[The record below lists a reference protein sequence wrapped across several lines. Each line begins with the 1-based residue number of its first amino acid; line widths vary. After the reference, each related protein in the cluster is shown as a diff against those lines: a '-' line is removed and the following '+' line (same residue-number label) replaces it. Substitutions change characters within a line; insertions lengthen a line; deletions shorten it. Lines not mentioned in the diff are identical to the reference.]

1 MPKGKLKAK
10 GTVTQGTRVEEPG
23 GTDHQFLCTKEVGT
37 PKASFNRGNKTYTSA
52 TPIKII
58 LSLLKAC
65 KLKAGWKKTKGKLQ
79 ASERQAK
86 SKLKG
91 S

>member
-1 MPKGKLKAK
+1 MNPKKNNTKEPEG
-10 GTVTQGTRVEEPG
+10 TQGDKHHPNIIDKSEP
-23 GTDHQFLCTKEVGT
+23 LI
-37 PKASFNRGNKTYTSA
+37 ASDVRG
-52 TPIKII
+52 II

>member
-1 MPKGKLKAK
+1 MPPTAK
-10 GTVTQGTRVEEPG
+10 IKKCKIQQQIIRSQSEINPKTV
-23 GTDHQFLCTKEVGT
+23 
-37 PKASFNRGNKTYTSA
+37 NYTSA